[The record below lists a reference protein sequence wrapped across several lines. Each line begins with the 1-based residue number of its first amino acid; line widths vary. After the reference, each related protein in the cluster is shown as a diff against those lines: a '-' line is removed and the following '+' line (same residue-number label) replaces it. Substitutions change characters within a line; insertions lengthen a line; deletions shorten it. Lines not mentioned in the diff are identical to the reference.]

1 MGRDLRS
8 FRMRLLKTLWPFI
21 FILYLTSPAL
31 SEDQKPIKP
40 LPKDRC
46 PVCGMFV
53 AKYPDWLAAILFKDG
68 TYAVFD
74 GVKDMMKYYLNLKR
88 YNPSK
93 KISDIESIRVT
104 DYYRLEPID
113 GVKAFYV
120 IGSNVYGPMG
130 KELIPFETEEDT
142 KEFMIDHIGKGLLR
156 FQEISQ
162 NVLKGL
168 D

>member
-1 MGRDLRS
+1 MLKI
-8 FRMRLLKTLWPFI
+8 FPKLLLTLT
-21 FILYLTSPAL
+21 LSLTLISYAHGA
-31 SEDQKPIKP
+31 ERKPIKP

-74 GVKDMMKYYLNLKR
+74 GVKDMMKYYLNMAR

-93 KISDIESIRVT
+93 KLSDIDFFQVM
-104 DYYRLEPID
+104 DYYRVAPID
-113 GVKAFYV
+113 GFQAYYV
-120 IGSNVYGPMG
+120 MGSNIYGPMG
-130 KELIPFETEEDT
+130 KELIPFEKEGDA
-142 KEFMIDHIGKGLLR
+142 KEFMVDHIGKALLR
-156 FQEISQ
+156 LKDINQD
-162 NVLKGL
+162 VLKGL